1 MFIFTTNHIDENEVV
16 TFIVSAYKKM
26 KMKAIMQVYAD
37 KLAFMER
44 DSYCV
49 I

>member
-1 MFIFTTNHIDENEVV
+1 MFIFLTNHIDENEVI
-16 TFIVSAYKKM
+16 TFIVSEYKRFKM
-26 KMKAIMQVYAD
+26 KVIMQVYAD